1 LSSVVEIKDMQFR
14 YPSNPDPTLKI
25 KDFKLN
31 TKERVFLY
39 GPSGT
44 GKSTFLEVLAGIL
57 LPQSGEVKI
66 LNQDLMQMPAAGRD
80 RFRAQHLGYIFQSFN
95 LLPFLSLRE
104 NILLP
109 LSLSEARRNKV
120 KDAEAEVQF
129 LLEKLGLLGVQYKKV
144 RELSVGQQQRVAVAR
159 ALLGA
164 PELILADE
172 PTSSLDYDHRE
183 RFLNLM
189 FELAEDE
196 GSTILFV
203 SHDRTLEKMFDR
215 SLSLTEINSEI
226 SGAL

>member
-1 LSSVVEIKDMQFR
+1 MSSVVEIKNLEFR
-14 YPSNPDPTLKI
+14 YPSNHEPTLLIEHFELKP
-25 KDFKLN
+25 
-31 TKERVFLY
+31 KERVFLY

-44 GKSTFLEVLAGIL
+44 GKSTFLETLAGIL
-57 LPQSGEVKI
+57 LPQKGEVKI
-66 LNQDLMQMPAAGRD
+66 LGQDLTQMRANDRD
-80 RFRAQHLGYIFQSFN
+80 RYRADHLGYIFQSFN

-109 LSLSEARRNKV
+109 LSLSPTRSSRVEKPE
-120 KDAEAEVQF
+120 KELQF

-144 RELSVGQQQRVAVAR
+144 RQLSVGQQQRVAVAR

-183 RFLNLM
+183 RFLNLL

-196 GSTILFV
+196 GSAVLFV

-215 SLSLTEINSEI
+215 SLSLTDINR
-226 SGAL
+226 AV